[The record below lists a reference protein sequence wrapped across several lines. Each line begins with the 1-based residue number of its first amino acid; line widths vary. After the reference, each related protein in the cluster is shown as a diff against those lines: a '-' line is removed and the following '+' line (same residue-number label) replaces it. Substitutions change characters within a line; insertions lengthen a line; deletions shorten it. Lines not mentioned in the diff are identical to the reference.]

1 MFVFA
6 FVFVFVGPQVPRGP
20 SGERMVETQM
30 RRAPI
35 CSQEGKTSAT
45 PAESV
50 RPSLPKLAQQPKEAK
65 MQEVKQAAIAFTQSY
80 TVFVTILQLS
90 IFHTIATAK
99 VLQKPVKSN

>member
-1 MFVFA
+1 MFVFS
-6 FVFVFVGPQVPRGP
+6 FVFAFVGPQVPGGP

-45 PAESV
+45 PAESPC
-50 RPSLPKLAQQPKEAK
+50 PSLPKLAQQPKEAK
-65 MQEVKQAAIAFTQSY
+65 MQEVKQAAIAFTQSD
-80 TVFVTILQLS
+80 TVFVTISQLS
-90 IFHTIATAK
+90 LFHTIATK

>member
-1 MFVFA
+1 MATFPFVFVFVFA

-50 RPSLPKLAQQPKEAK
+50 RPSLPRAQQPKEAK
-65 MQEVKQAAIAFTQSY
+65 MQEVKQAAIAF
-80 TVFVTILQLS
+80 
-90 IFHTIATAK
+90 
-99 VLQKPVKSN
+99 